1 MESLGRKVKEDGVV
15 IDEKILKVDGFL
27 NHQIDAK
34 LMNDVGKTFYES
46 FKDAGI
52 TKILTIEAS
61 GIAPAI
67 MASFHFDV
75 PCLFAKKAKPSTLK
89 DGFYSTD
96 IHSFTKNKTSTVIV
110 SEEFLGADDKVLIID
125 DFLANGD
132 ASLGLNDIVK
142 QANATTVG
150 VGIVVE
156 KSFQNGRQ
164 RLEDAGLYVS
174 SLCKVASLKGNKV
187 TIKCATFVSDVC
199 RGYSCSYY
207 CGDKLKIFS

>member
-1 MESLGRKVKEDGVV
+1 MESLGQKVKEDGVV

-96 IHSFTKNKTSTVIV
+96 IHSFTKNKASTVIV
-110 SEEFLGADDKVLIID
+110 SEEFLGPDDKVLIID

-187 TIKCATFVSDVC
+187 TLLGEA
-199 RGYSCSYY
+199 
-207 CGDKLKIFS
+207 

>member
-1 MESLGRKVKEDGVV
+1 MESLGQKVKEDGVV

-125 DFLANGD
+125 DFLANGE
-132 ASLGLNDIVK
+132 ASLGLHRLV
-142 QANATTVG
+142 QAANATTSG
-150 VGIVVE
+150 IGIVIE
-156 KSFQNGRQ
+156 KSFQPGREK
-164 RLEDAGLYVS
+164 LESEGLEVL
-174 SLCKVASLKGNKV
+174 SLCQVASLLGNTV
-187 TIKCATFVSDVC
+187 
-199 RGYSCSYY
+199 
-207 CGDKLKIFS
+207 KLVGE

>member
-75 PCLFAKKAKPSTLK
+75 PCLFTKKAKPSTLK

-187 TIKCATFVSDVC
+187 TLLGEA
-199 RGYSCSYY
+199 
-207 CGDKLKIFS
+207 

>member
-1 MESLGRKVKEDGVV
+1 MESLGQKVKEDGVV

-96 IHSFTKNKTSTVIV
+96 IHSFTKNKMSTVIV
-110 SEEFLGADDKVLIID
+110 SEEFLGPDDKVLIID

-187 TIKCATFVSDVC
+187 TLLGEA
-199 RGYSCSYY
+199 
-207 CGDKLKIFS
+207 

>member
-156 KSFQNGRQ
+156 KSFQDGRQ
-164 RLEDAGLYVS
+164 RLENEGLNVT

-187 TIKCATFVSDVC
+187 TLL
-199 RGYSCSYY
+199 GEN
-207 CGDKLKIFS
+207 

>member
-142 QANATTVG
+142 QANATAVG

-187 TIKCATFVSDVC
+187 TLLGEA
-199 RGYSCSYY
+199 
-207 CGDKLKIFS
+207 

>member
-110 SEEFLGADDKVLIID
+110 SEGFLGADDKVLIID

-187 TIKCATFVSDVC
+187 TLLGEA
-199 RGYSCSYY
+199 
-207 CGDKLKIFS
+207 

>member
-132 ASLGLNDIVK
+132 ASIGLNDIVK

-187 TIKCATFVSDVC
+187 TLLGEA
-199 RGYSCSYY
+199 
-207 CGDKLKIFS
+207 

>member
-27 NHQIDAK
+27 NHQIDAT
-34 LMNDVGKTFYES
+34 LMNEVGQTFYDAY
-46 FKDAGI
+46 KDAGI

-67 MASFHFDV
+67 MAAFHFDV

-89 DGFYSTD
+89 DGFYSTE

-110 SEEFLGADDKVLIID
+110 SEEFLGEDDKVLIID

-132 ASLGLNDIVK
+132 ASLGLNDIVQ
-142 QANATTVG
+142 QAKATTVG
-150 VGIVVE
+150 IGIVVE
-156 KSFQNGRQ
+156 KSFQDGRQ
-164 RLEDAGLYVS
+164 RLENEGLNVT

-187 TIKCATFVSDVC
+187 TLL
-199 RGYSCSYY
+199 GEQ
-207 CGDKLKIFS
+207 

>member
-1 MESLGRKVKEDGVV
+1 MESLRRKVKEDGVV

-27 NHQIDAK
+27 NHQIDAT
-34 LMNDVGKTFYES
+34 LMNEVGQTFYDAY
-46 FKDAGI
+46 KDAGI

-67 MASFHFDV
+67 MAAFHFDV

-89 DGFYSTD
+89 DGFYSTE

-110 SEEFLGADDKVLIID
+110 SEEFLGEGDKVLIID

-132 ASLGLNDIVK
+132 ASLGLNNIVQ
-142 QANATTVG
+142 QAKATTVG
-150 VGIVVE
+150 IGIVVE
-156 KSFQNGRQ
+156 KSFQDGRQ
-164 RLEDAGLYVS
+164 RLENEGLNVT

-187 TIKCATFVSDVC
+187 TLL
-199 RGYSCSYY
+199 GEQ
-207 CGDKLKIFS
+207 

>member
-46 FKDAGI
+46 FKDGGI

-142 QANATTVG
+142 HANATTVG

-187 TIKCATFVSDVC
+187 TLLGEA
-199 RGYSCSYY
+199 
-207 CGDKLKIFS
+207 

>member
-34 LMNDVGKTFYES
+34 LMNDVGKIFYES

-110 SEEFLGADDKVLIID
+110 SEEFLGPDDKVLIID

-187 TIKCATFVSDVC
+187 TLLGEA
-199 RGYSCSYY
+199 
-207 CGDKLKIFS
+207 

>member
-27 NHQIDAK
+27 NHQIDAT
-34 LMNDVGKTFYES
+34 LMNEVGKTFYEAY
-46 FKDAGI
+46 KDAGI

-67 MASFHFDV
+67 MAAFHFDV

-110 SEEFLGADDKVLIID
+110 SEEFLGEGDKVLIID

-132 ASLGLNDIVK
+132 ASLGLNNIVQ
-142 QANATTVG
+142 QAKATTVG
-150 VGIVVE
+150 IGIVVE
-156 KSFQNGRQ
+156 KSFQDGRQ
-164 RLEDAGLYVS
+164 RLENEGLNVM
-174 SLCKVASLKGNKV
+174 SLCEVASLKDNKV
-187 TIKCATFVSDVC
+187 TLL
-199 RGYSCSYY
+199 GEQ
-207 CGDKLKIFS
+207 

>member
-174 SLCKVASLKGNKV
+174 SLCKVASFK
-187 TIKCATFVSDVC
+187 
-199 RGYSCSYY
+199 RQ
-207 CGDKLKIFS
+207 

>member
-187 TIKCATFVSDVC
+187 TLLGEA
-199 RGYSCSYY
+199 
-207 CGDKLKIFS
+207 

>member
-125 DFLANGD
+125 DFLANVD

-187 TIKCATFVSDVC
+187 TLLGEA
-199 RGYSCSYY
+199 
-207 CGDKLKIFS
+207 

>member
-67 MASFHFDV
+67 KIGRAS
-75 PCLFAKKAKPSTLK
+75 
-89 DGFYSTD
+89 
-96 IHSFTKNKTSTVIV
+96 
-110 SEEFLGADDKVLIID
+110 
-125 DFLANGD
+125 
-132 ASLGLNDIVK
+132 
-142 QANATTVG
+142 
-150 VGIVVE
+150 
-156 KSFQNGRQ
+156 
-164 RLEDAGLYVS
+164 
-174 SLCKVASLKGNKV
+174 
-187 TIKCATFVSDVC
+187 C
-199 RGYSCSYY
+199 RERV
-207 CGDKLKIFS
+207 

>member
-96 IHSFTKNKTSTVIV
+96 IHSFTKNKTSIVIV

-174 SLCKVASLKGNKV
+174 SLCKVASLKDNKV
-187 TIKCATFVSDVC
+187 TLLGEA
-199 RGYSCSYY
+199 
-207 CGDKLKIFS
+207 

>member
-67 MASFHFDV
+67 MAFFHFDV

-187 TIKCATFVSDVC
+187 TLLGEA
-199 RGYSCSYY
+199 
-207 CGDKLKIFS
+207 

>member
-1 MESLGRKVKEDGVV
+1 M
-15 IDEKILKVDGFL
+15 
-27 NHQIDAK
+27 
-34 LMNDVGKTFYES
+34 
-46 FKDAGI
+46 
-52 TKILTIEAS
+52 
-61 GIAPAI
+61 
-67 MASFHFDV
+67 
-75 PCLFAKKAKPSTLK
+75 K

-174 SLCKVASLKGNKV
+174 SLCKVIGSF
-187 TIKCATFVSDVC
+187 IK
-199 RGYSCSYY
+199 RQ
-207 CGDKLKIFS
+207 